1 MTEPLFNRLIFRI
14 NDVRMTRIYR
24 NIREQA
30 AQWRD
35 FALQDL
41 CELNTR
47 EEQTSRD
54 ADRGMMIA
62 RSIHKSGNC
71 SIDVASLEFHFADIQ
86 ERNQSDTDT

>member
-1 MTEPLFNRLIFRI
+1 MTW
-14 NDVRMTRIYR
+14 IYK

-47 EEQTSRD
+47 EDQTSQD
-54 ADRGMMIA
+54 ADRGIMIA

-71 SIDVASLEFHFADIQ
+71 SIGVASLEFHFADIQ
-86 ERNQSDTDT
+86 ERDQSDTDT